1 MNLLVFF
8 LGLAFGIGFCYWQQ
22 NRFARQL
29 RQILDLLPNGN
40 GEISLPLISQLR
52 RGIVLFKQQR
62 LDLETEIGSWQQLLL
77 TAPIGYLQVDEENQL
92 LWCNQQ
98 AQQLLQIQ
106 RWEPGQLRLLLEIV
120 RSYELDQLIQ
130 ETRDRQQPSK
140 REWVFHPAFADA
152 VAIGGARA
160 IALRASS
167 WPLNRGQV
175 GVFLENRQ
183 PLVELSQSRDRWVSD
198 LAHELRTPLT
208 SIHLVAETLQSRL
221 QPPLSRWANQLLQE
235 TNRLINLVQNL
246 LDLSRMDSTASQPLN
261 YKSVE
266 LKGLIDSVW
275 QTLEPLAQQKQL
287 NLTYSGNDAIAVRA
301 EESRLHR
308 VFLNLFDNSIKYSPP
323 GASILVEIN
332 LIGNTA
338 IQINVI
344 DSGSGFPET
353 DLPHVFDRLY
363 RGDPARA
370 RQFSSTNLENS
381 GDSAPSNRISIS
393 QLPINNGNGLG
404 LSIVQ
409 QIVFAHGGTIQA
421 KNHPQTGGA
430 WLQIE
435 LPL

>member
-1 MNLLVFF
+1 
-8 LGLAFGIGFCYWQQ
+8 
-22 NRFARQL
+22 
-29 RQILDLLPNGN
+29 
-40 GEISLPLISQLR
+40 
-52 RGIVLFKQQR
+52 
-62 LDLETEIGSWQQLLL
+62 
-77 TAPIGYLQVDEENQL
+77 
-92 LWCNQQ
+92 
-98 AQQLLQIQ
+98 
-106 RWEPGQLRLLLEIV
+106 
-120 RSYELDQLIQ
+120 
-130 ETRDRQQPSK
+130 
-140 REWVFHPAFADA
+140 
-152 VAIGGARA
+152 
-160 IALRASS
+160 
-167 WPLNRGQV
+167 
-175 GVFLENRQ
+175 
-183 PLVELSQSRDRWVSD
+183 
-198 LAHELRTPLT
+198 
-208 SIHLVAETLQSRL
+208 VAETLQSRL

-261 YKSVE
+261 YKSVA

-287 NLTYSGNDAIAVRA
+287 NLIYSGNDAIAVRA

-332 LIGNTA
+332 LVGSTA

-370 RQFSSTNLENS
+370 RQFTPTNLENS
-381 GDSAPSNRISIS
+381 GDSATSNRISIS
-393 QLPINNGNGLG
+393 QLPINNGHGLG

>member
-1 MNLLVFF
+1 MNLLAFF
-8 LGLAFGIGFCYWQQ
+8 LGLAIGVGFCFWQQ

-29 RQILDLLPNGN
+29 RQILDLLPHSNG
-40 GEISLPLISQLR
+40 GISLPLISQLR

-106 RWEPGQLRLLLEIV
+106 RWEPGQVRLLLEIV

-130 ETRDRQQPSK
+130 ETRDRQQPNQ

-246 LDLSRMDSTASQPLN
+246 LDLSRMDSTASPPLN

-287 NLTYSGNDAIAVRA
+287 NLIYSGNDAIAVKA

-332 LIGNTA
+332 LIGSTA

-370 RQFSSTNLENS
+370 RQFTSTNLENS
-381 GDSAPSNRISIS
+381 GDRTTSNRISIS